1 MRIYVDNA
9 ATTKMNAAVAEEMIP
24 FMTEFLRKPHPV
36 FIWRAGRQKGPLKS
50 RENKLQR
57 LFQRNLKKFTSQEA
71 VLKQIIGL
79 FAAPRQLILI
89 KANIL

>member
-24 FMTEFLRKPHPV
+24 FMTEFYGNPSSIYLEGREAK
-36 FIWRAGRQKGPLKS
+36 RAVES

-57 LFQRNLKKFTSQEA
+57 LFQRNPKKYISREA
-71 VLKQIIGL
+71 VQKQIIGL
-79 FAAPRQLILI
+79 DSQCRVSLF
-89 KANIL
+89 